1 MLITPLLNSEHE
13 PTVDETDRYF
23 DGLSYR
29 QNLNVI
35 RTGSISISN
44 KQHFCAT
51 YYRGFLLSLATG
63 ALPHK
68 KSNFVNNRCLK
79 KDVTFR
85 QYTSAVG
92 GAYDEPTK
100 QTRVICRGTTEIF
113 EGQQS
118 REAKD
123 SR

>member
-1 MLITPLLNSEHE
+1 MQ
-13 PTVDETDRYF
+13 TD
-23 DGLSYR
+23 DPVGR
-29 QNLNVI
+29 QFFNY
-35 RTGSISISN
+35 T
-44 KQHFCAT
+44 QEC
-51 YYRGFLLSLATG
+51 FLLSEG